1 MKLIEIIL
9 KWPTKK
15 RSEKEFYKFWQML
28 NITVVELHV
37 GDSILLWQ

>member
-15 RSEKEFYKFWQML
+15 KKKKKFYKFWQTL

-37 GDSILLWQ
+37 DDSILL